1 MEGVKFVIYLFIVH
15 FHLSSPSLSSSPS
28 LLLPL
33 RREHLSPEQIKR
45 FEELSKRVESGDITK
60 ELEKEVLVMTTA
72 LDHTLSI
79 T

>member
-1 MEGVKFVIYLFIVH
+1 MEEVKFSIHLFIIH
-15 FHLSSPSLSSSPS
+15 FYLSSPS

-60 ELEKEVLVMTTA
+60 ELEKEVLVVTTP